1 MSFLITV
8 LEPVRIVLAD
18 GRIFAQGQSFTLE
31 DNEIDAN
38 IVALDARGIIDSVP
52 PIPTD
57 PESLA
62 RYESVLDQDPLF
74 PFVDDRIATVE
85 QASQASAKALHAPV
99 ADIAALRAIPSS
111 GLEDRMIILVED
123 VAKSGFRYDAQATET
138 DNGTG
143 IIKPDDI
150 MAANPGRW
158 FMYTGIGVQQVSI
171 STE

>member
-8 LEPVRIVLAD
+8 LDPVRIVLAD
-18 GRIFAQGQSFTLE
+18 GRIFAQGQSVTLE
-31 DNEIDAN
+31 DNEIDSN
-38 IVALDARGIIDSVP
+38 IVTLDAQGIIDVAP
-52 PIPTD
+52 PLPTD

-62 RYESVLDQDPLF
+62 RYQSVLDQDPLF
-74 PFVDDRIATVE
+74 PFVEGRIATVE
-85 QASQASAKALHAPV
+85 EASEESAKALHAPV
-99 ADIAALRAIPSS
+99 ADIAALRAIASS

-150 MAANPGRW
+150 MVANPGRW
-158 FMYTGIGVQQVSI
+158 FMYTGIGVQTLSL
-171 STE
+171 SSE